1 MILKSMRMSW
11 FVAGTLCSVLVP
23 PVVQAQSAG
32 FTPRKDADQ
41 IPSYELVSIHKSPDR
56 DTPWAMHNDPDG
68 FTATSSRLRSLIAEA
83 YGFSLG
89 QLNDD
94 QLLGAPEWAKTQP
107 FDIHAKVD
115 PANVD
120 KLKALD
126 KAATM
131 MFEARA
137 MASRT
142 PTFRM
147 VMLQRLLEDRFKL
160 KVHYEQRTMPL
171 YEMTLAKGGVKMAV
185 AHPKDPE
192 HGSMDMDPGKLK
204 GDNVPMS
211 FIPVMFALVLERPVE
226 DKTSTPGNFDFQLH
240 WSQMTDTPGNG
251 TDDSAPSLFT
261 AVQEQMGLKLQPGK
275 GPVWVIV
282 VDHAEMPSEN

>member
-1 MILKSMRMSW
+1 MRLSW
-11 FVAGTLCSVLVP
+11 LVAGVLWGALAL
-23 PVVQAQSAG
+23 PVVQAQNAG
-32 FTPRKDADQ
+32 FTPRQDADK
-41 IPSYELVSIHKSPDR
+41 IPSYELVSIHKAPER
-56 DTPWAMHNDPDG
+56 DTPWAIHDDPDG
-68 FTATSSRLRSLIAEA
+68 LTATSSRLRSLIAEA

-94 QLLGAPEWAKTQP
+94 QLVGAPEWAKTQQ
-107 FDIHAKVD
+107 FDIRAKVD
-115 PANVD
+115 PANVE
-120 KLKALD
+120 KLKELD

-160 KVHYEQRTMPL
+160 KVHYEQRVMSL
-171 YEMTLAKGGVKMAV
+171 YEMTVAKGGLRMQT

-204 GDNVPMS
+204 GENVPLS
-211 FIPVMFALVLERPVE
+211 FIPVMFALVLERPVV
-226 DKTSTPGNFDFQLH
+226 DKTSTAGNYDFQLH
-240 WSQMTDTPGNG
+240 WTSMEDAQNNSA
-251 TDDSAPSLFT
+251 DDSAPSLFT

-282 VDHAEMPSEN
+282 VDHAELPSEN

>member
-1 MILKSMRMSW
+1 MRRSW
-11 FVAGTLCSVLVP
+11 FVAATLCSAVALQ
-23 PVVQAQSAG
+23 VVQAQNAG
-32 FTPRKDADQ
+32 FTPRPDADQ
-41 IPSYELVSIHKSPDR
+41 IPSYELVSIHKAPDR
-56 DTPWAMHNDPDG
+56 DTPWAIHDDPDG
-68 FTATSSRLRSLIAEA
+68 LTATSARLRSLIAEA

-94 QLLGAPEWAKTQP
+94 QLVGAPEWAKTQQ
-107 FDIHAKVD
+107 FDIRAKVD
-115 PANVD
+115 PENVE
-120 KLKALD
+120 KLKELD

-160 KVHYEQRTMPL
+160 KVHYEQRMMSL
-171 YEMTLAKGGVKMAV
+171 YEMTVAKGGVRMPT

-204 GDNVPMS
+204 GENVPMS

-226 DKTSTPGNFDFQLH
+226 DKTSTAGNFDFELH
-240 WSQMTDTPGNG
+240 WTPPEKSQNSGA
-251 TDDSAPSLFT
+251 DDSAPSLFT

>member
-1 MILKSMRMSW
+1 M
-11 FVAGTLCSVLVP
+11 VL
-23 PVVQAQSAG
+23 PVVRAQNAG
-32 FTPRKDADQ
+32 FTPRPDADK
-41 IPSYELVSIHKSPDR
+41 IPSYELVSIHKAPDR
-56 DTPWAMHNDPDG
+56 DAPWAIHDDPDG
-68 FTATSSRLRSLIAEA
+68 LTATSSRLRSLIAEA

-89 QLNDD
+89 QLNDE
-94 QLLGAPEWAKTQP
+94 QMVGAPEWAKTQQ
-107 FDIHAKVD
+107 FDIRAKVD
-115 PANVD
+115 PANVE
-120 KLKALD
+120 KLKELD

-142 PTFRM
+142 PTYRM

-160 KVHYEQRTMPL
+160 KVHYEQKVMPL
-171 YEMTLAKGGVKMAV
+171 YEMTVAKGGVHMNA

-204 GDNVPMS
+204 GENVPMS

-226 DKTSTPGNFDFQLH
+226 DKTATSGNFDFQLH
-240 WSQMTDTPGNG
+240 WSQMTDTQGNG

-261 AVQEQMGLKLQPGK
+261 AVQEQMGVKLHAAK